1 MTQILAVVAVSV
13 GAFIHGTTVS
23 FPAVAIPSL
32 KSSNNSADLRKP
44 EDAFMPFHV
53 YDHDIS
59 LIGIIAPNYSLINS
73 VLFFVTR
80 HMESCE
86 NFFTPKL
93 LRRKILCGN
102 FNVFE
107 GFSGLLS

>member
-73 VLFFVTR
+73 VLFLSLVTWNPVKTFL
-80 HMESCE
+80 HQNCCVEK
-86 NFFTPKL
+86 FHVG
-93 LRRKILCGN
+93 I
-102 FNVFE
+102 
-107 GFSGLLS
+107 